1 MWNSLQEQ
9 SSIAGDHFEEWYK
22 MPLQAALMGVVSC
35 RPDSLIYSL
44 SFTYVSFHR
53 RTWSARKGFLH
64 HLPAEQPL
72 QYIWMPGRP
81 ASGAAVLSPP
91 ICPTCSFSWVPAP
104 RTPSALCSSCG
115 ESVWLLSPQLS
126 ASQVLLPSP
135 TGETTCASPDV
146 ITHFGVI
153 NTPLRSM
160 YLEWMLVFSVFWMSL
175 S

>member
-1 MWNSLQEQ
+1 MIILKNDIKWHCKL
-9 SSIAGDHFEEWYK
+9 HWW
-22 MPLQAALMGVVSC
+22 GVFSC
-35 RPDSLIYSL
+35 RPDWLIYSL

-64 HLPAEQPL
+64 HRPAEQQL

-81 ASGAAVLSPP
+81 ASGAAVFSPP
-91 ICPTCSFSWVPAP
+91 LCPTSSLFGVPAP
-104 RTPSALCSSCG
+104 RTLPVLCSSCG
-115 ESVWLLSPQLS
+115 ESVLLLSLQLS

-135 TGETTCASPDV
+135 TAETTCASPDV
-146 ITHFGVI
+146 ITHCGVI

-160 YLEWMLVFSVFWMSL
+160 YLEGMPVFSVFWMSL